1 MRIVLFHPVML
12 PPLDYGGVERVVLW
26 LAKGLV
32 ELGHEVWIG
41 AREGSRLPTPIR
53 LLPFRAGAR
62 RVRDLISVLP
72 PGTDIVH
79 FHAPPES
86 EEVDRL
92 PCPWVLTVHGNG
104 KPGEEFPLNSV
115 FLTQDHASRHG
126 AECFVFNGIDPSEYL
141 FAPDTKTKDFV
152 FLSKTSWN
160 VKNVDEA
167 IRLCRKAGVRLRVA
181 GGNRPWG
188 PRFRSWFSP
197 SIDWVGPVAGACKAT
212 LLSRAQGLVFP
223 VRWPEPFGLVMV
235 EAMISGTP
243 VLGPRIGSVP
253 EVLQGEAGFPAG
265 ASINLLGAAR
275 GGRCIGRKGGQV
287 SDFEPEWLD
296 SLRQGFDIA
305 DFERAREWAM
315 QRYHYIEM
323 AKAYLSAYTRV
334 RAGERL
340 NPRKPLSKGWQIQ

>member
-12 PPLDYGGVERVVLW
+12 PPVDYGGVERVVLW

-41 AREGSRLPTPIR
+41 AQEGSRLPPTLR
-53 LLPFRAGAR
+53 LLPFSAGAR

-72 PGTDIVH
+72 PGTDMVH

-86 EEVDRL
+86 AEIDHL
-92 PCPWVLTVHGNG
+92 PCPWILTVHGNG
-104 KPGEEFPLNSV
+104 KRGEEFPWNTV
-115 FLTQDHASRHG
+115 FLTQDHANRHG
-126 AECFVFNGIDPSEYL
+126 AQCFVFNGIDPSEYL
-141 FAPDTKTKDFV
+141 FAPETKTRDFV

-160 VKNVDEA
+160 VKNVEGA

-188 PRFRSWFSP
+188 PRLRSWFSP
-197 SIDWVGPVAGACKAT
+197 SINWVGPVAGASKAA

-235 EAMISGTP
+235 EAMMSGTP
-243 VLGPRIGSVP
+243 VLGPWVGSVP
-253 EVLQGEAGFPAG
+253 EILQGEMGFPPEEVPVKVM
-265 ASINLLGAAR
+265 
-275 GGRCIGRKGGQV
+275 GGRCIGQSGSRV
-287 SDFEPEWLD
+287 TEFETEWVD
-296 SLRQGFDIA
+296 SLRKGFELA
-305 DFERAREWAM
+305 DFERARSWAM

-323 AKAYLSAYTRV
+323 AKAYLDAYTRV
-334 RAGERL
+334 RSGERL
-340 NPRKPLSKGWQIQ
+340 NSRKPLSKGWQIQ